1 MHGLQFS
8 AKRVAVRK
16 TFHKLRGRFDGTLSG
31 WLEPRDMVLMPFD
44 SRQDVK
50 DVVLKIN
57 DSGAAKI
64 KFGEGFG

>member
-31 WLEPRDMVLMPFD
+31 WLEPRDKVLMPFE
-44 SRQDVK
+44 QDVK
-50 DVVLKIN
+50 GVVLKIN